1 MLDIEMSAGGGC
13 YGHCRLRSRFALLHR
28 LTDDAFGQAFRA
40 GVLYRQGFG
49 DRALLERLVA
59 SVGAYVR
66 TQPLGE
72 VRMTWSGRT
81 RSVLGADVR
90 VGSFVSPAPTP
101 LPTESRTAPVELW
114 LPRHGARGAMCLVLA
129 ASGEE
134 GFLRRRVFVR
144 RLLEAGIG
152 ALLLENPFYGLRR
165 PAGQHGPALRTVA
178 DQFAMNTATV
188 DEARALLGWIRD
200 EGYFPGV
207 TGFSQGGF
215 MAAFA
220 AALVDFP
227 VVAVPRGVGTSAVPV
242 FTNSALSHGV
252 RWKTLAAESGSE
264 AQARADL
271 ARYLAVVDLTQHP
284 PPVAPQLATILVARH
299 DRFVPPEDGE
309 ALHRHWAGSHLEWS
323 EAGHVTSLLMD
334 GKDHARAIVEAFDR
348 RW

>member
-1 MLDIEMSAGGGC
+1 MGAGSGC
-13 YGHCRLRSRFALLHR
+13 YGHCRLASRFALLHR
-28 LTDDAFGQAFRA
+28 LADDAFGQAFRA

-49 DRALLERLVA
+49 DRALLERLVT
-59 SVGAYVR
+59 SVRSYVR
-66 TQPLGE
+66 EQPLGE
-72 VRMTWSGRT
+72 VRMTWSGRS
-81 RSVLGADVR
+81 RGVLGADVR
-90 VGSFVSPAPTP
+90 VGTFVSPAPTP
-101 LPTESRTAPVELW
+101 LPEESRLGHVELW
-114 LPRHGARGAMCLVLA
+114 TPQHGARGAMCLVLA

-134 GFLRRRVFVR
+134 GFLRRRAFVR
-144 RLLEAGIG
+144 RLLDAGIA

-242 FTNSALSHGV
+242 FTRSALSHGV
-252 RWKTLAAESGSE
+252 RWKTLAAESGNE

-271 ARYLAVVDLTQHP
+271 AKYLAAVDLTQHA
-284 PPVAPQLATILVARH
+284 PPVAPELATILVARH

-309 ALHRHWAGSHLEWS
+309 ALHRHWPGSRLAWS
-323 EAGHVTSLLMD
+323 EAGHVTSLFLD
-334 GKDHARAIVEAFDR
+334 GKEHARVVVEAFDR
-348 RW
+348 R